1 MLLQYKDEFIFSP
14 EKSACQVL
22 NVSVIDFS
30 DRLLGRKSKETMV
43 LKANGNE
50 KIETVN
56 SRGLVEATYITK
68 EGDAIFYNNEK
79 DIYVPRDSSG
89 QAWQFN
95 DIIEHGYQI
104 TVEPFYYG
112 DNVAIK
118 VKSTKTAMLLKEVIE
133 IPTCIKDSFG
143 EGQHQF
149 LFKGA
154 TLKQDEGTGK
164 VTGIDKEAFLETW
177 KIIAKNEKTL

>member
-22 NVSVIDFS
+22 NVSLIDFS
-30 DRLLGRKSKETMV
+30 DGLLGRKSKETMV

-79 DIYVPRDSSG
+79 VGREGIRYGSYHGIMPPDAHCQHNDEKACQHDKYVRGRGCHP
-89 QAWQFN
+89 QAVQM
-95 DIIEHGYQI
+95 
-104 TVEPFYYG
+104 VEKPYYG
-112 DNVAIK
+112 I
-118 VKSTKTAMLLKEVIE
+118 
-133 IPTCIKDSFG
+133 G
-143 EGQHQF
+143 
-149 LFKGA
+149 
-154 TLKQDEGTGK
+154 
-164 VTGIDKEAFLETW
+164 
-177 KIIAKNEKTL
+177 